1 MTAKKNLIFFIFVFG
16 LLSSASLLLSQYEP
30 GSNGIQ
36 DYQNQTQVE
45 KTSNNLPDWLEPAPT
60 TLWVKINGFGIT
72 SMLIII
78 LAFILGFVNIFIGM
92 NAGGRQ
98 NFKLI
103 RRCVVY
109 TVAIAIFSKP
119 IFNLIHVYLANGLS
133 LLPFIPAEIATGI
146 VGIIVYTAWVTYL
159 IFSGILLYESFIV
172 TAKEAHPM

>member
-1 MTAKKNLIFFIFVFG
+1 MTAKKNLILVIFVFC

-30 GSNGIQ
+30 GSNSTQNNQ
-36 DYQNQTQVE
+36 DQTQSKQT
-45 KTSNNLPDWLEPAPT
+45 KTNLPDWLEPAPT
-60 TLWVKINGFGIT
+60 TLWVKINGFGLT

-78 LAFILGFVNIFIGM
+78 LAFILGLVNIIIGM

-103 RRCVVY
+103 RICVIY

-119 IFNLIHVYLANGLS
+119 IFNLIHFYLAKGLS
-133 LLPFIPAEIATGI
+133 LIPFISNEIATGI
-146 VGIIVYTAWVTYL
+146 VGIIVYMVWVTYL
-159 IFSGILLYESFIV
+159 VFSGILLYESFVV